1 MSDDRTGREL
11 TPREPGSEITPREP
25 APVGVERFDAGER
38 VHRVEL
44 TEERSAQIVR
54 QSGNARR
61 IAFLGVF
68 LLIFF
73 IPLYWFYTIGVPAL
87 GISGDLERISQDQYI
102 TDVSRGYALYQTNCA
117 SCHSVD
123 GKGGVGAPL
132 NDQMALYNAYTPTG
146 DPGTGHLNPVY
157 IAAILQNG
165 GRLVCG
171 DAKSVMPVWAQPL
184 GPLNYREVE
193 EIVAFLGATTET
205 TWTYVPHV
213 AEGEV
218 GPTPEPV
225 EVRGWR
231 DPNFEPAPDATPYP
245 ACWRDPD
252 GPLIGGSNE
261 GGGSTGGGTVD
272 TPGTEASPRVIEL
285 DLTGT
290 LQITDRE
297 GTKVDAIPVVAGET
311 VTFRVTNS
319 AGFDH
324 NFYLGAEDVLSTTT
338 TTSSADLPGIATFAS
353 GTQEFTY
360 TFETTDPLQYACII
374 PAHYAPMHGD
384 FTFVE

>member
-1 MSDDRTGREL
+1 
-11 TPREPGSEITPREP
+11 
-25 APVGVERFDAGER
+25 
-38 VHRVEL
+38 
-44 TEERSAQIVR
+44 
-54 QSGNARR
+54 
-61 IAFLGVF
+61 
-68 LLIFF
+68 
-73 IPLYWFYTIGVPAL
+73 
-87 GISGDLERISQDQYI
+87 
-102 TDVSRGYALYQTNCA
+102 
-117 SCHSVD
+117 VD